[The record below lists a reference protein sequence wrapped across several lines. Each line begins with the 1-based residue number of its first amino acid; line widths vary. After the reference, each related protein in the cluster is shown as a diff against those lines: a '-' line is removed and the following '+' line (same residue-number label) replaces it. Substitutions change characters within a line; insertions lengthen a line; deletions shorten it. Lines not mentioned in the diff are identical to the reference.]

1 MSWQKVELI
10 GNIGS
15 IRTTGANNDV
25 TQLSVA
31 TSSSYKDKN
40 TDQFVEQT
48 EWHRVVGFNKIGES
62 LLNYN
67 VGDMLVFEGQLR
79 TSKYQ
84 KEGVDHYATSI
95 ILSTFPKRLKK
106 ASATSGEA
114 ASEPTGS
121 TDSSTQATAPE
132 FDDDIPF

>member
-15 IRTTGANNDV
+15 IRTTGPNNDI

-31 TSSSYKDKN
+31 TSSSYKDKE
-40 TDQFVEQT
+40 TDQFVERT

-95 ILSTFPKRLKK
+95 ILNMFPKRLKK

-114 ASEPTGS
+114 ASQPTGS
-121 TDSSTQATAPE
+121 TNSSTQATAPE

>member
-40 TDQFVEQT
+40 TDQFVEHT